1 MSATRAGLRFLISRY
16 PSELVLVVVLVLLLL
31 LLLVLLVLLL
41 LLLLT
46 LLILVVVRHQCNSFP
61 FDQLRGAGFF
71 PPVAGLVWPAFS
83 CFCMGIS
90 PFVPAFVPRSVFQR
104 KQQEF

>member
-1 MSATRAGLRFLISRY
+1 MLKKEVDTTNTAKQEGRNLSALIL
-16 PSELVLVVVLVLLLL
+16 PVLFGTGIALI
-31 LLLVLLVLLL
+31 L

-71 PPVAGLVWPAFS
+71 PPVAGLVWPAFF

-90 PFVPAFVPRSVFQR
+90 PFVPAFVPRSVFRR
-104 KQQEF
+104 KQQKF